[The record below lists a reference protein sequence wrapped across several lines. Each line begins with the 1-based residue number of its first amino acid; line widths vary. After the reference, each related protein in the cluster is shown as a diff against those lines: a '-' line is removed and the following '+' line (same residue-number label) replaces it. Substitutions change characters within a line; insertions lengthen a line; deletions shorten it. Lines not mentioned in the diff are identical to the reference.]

1 MALHNSYLSG
11 DLPSDCKCPAMFYTS
26 GGTCLICV
34 SGGPGNRFTQERM
47 RGKCEVSHTGAD
59 QVNSALDF
67 VPIKVTR
74 ALKEF
79 IRTPSNFKGAD
90 RNCIPVVYHDGAPKS
105 EHSYQVFVQTA
116 LYSFRDGMPA
126 ADGTGDEAAGAGAGE
141 EAAGAGTGEAAG
153 KVTAD
158 YFWQNGLNRSDVNTV
173 KTAVLFCSLETIYR
187 ILRKCNLITPSA
199 RITMPSGGIAVI
211 NLPIGALPSFS
222 IAAGPF
228 ASHTLHW
235 GTVTEQEYTS
245 IHGPAGASEAAGAS
259 EVAGGEE
266 KRARVEP

>member
-11 DLPSDCKCPAMFYTS
+11 DLPSDVKCPAIFDIS
-26 GGTCLICV
+26 GGTRLFCV
-34 SGGPGNRFTQERM
+34 SGGPGHRFTQERM
-47 RGKCEVSHTGAD
+47 RGKCEVSHTGVD
-59 QVNSALDF
+59 QVNSAMDF
-67 VPIKVTR
+67 VPIEVTR

-79 IRTPSNFKGAD
+79 FRTPSNFKGAD
-90 RNCIPVVYHDGAPKS
+90 ENFIPVVYNDGAPKS
-105 EHSYQVFVQTA
+105 RHSCQVFMQTA
-116 LYSFRDGMPA
+116 LYSFRNGMDA
-126 ADGTGDEAAGAGAGE
+126 ADDTGDEAAGAGAGE
-141 EAAGAGTGEAAG
+141 AAG
-153 KVTAD
+153 KVTAN

-259 EVAGGEE
+259 KEAGGEE